1 MADTKPRGLAFNLA
15 HPIEEALNRFT
26 LIGGVGDGEQT
37 ACAMSLLNW
46 IWGDSNK
53 WTDSPECVHPL
64 IRVVV
69 ITAND
74 ASDTTPEMR
83 AELVRLGERGALDT
97 WWVPDVVVTA
107 SLAAPIGADPPG
119 DYDRAV
125 GCLVRIAAWKDAPV
139 HERPNLADATLARA
153 NLVGATLVGANLA
166 GANLVGANLARANLA
181 RATLAGADL
190 ARATLAGANLARA
203 TLAGADLADAILAG
217 ADLTRATLAGAD
229 LTRATLAGATL
240 AGADLADAIL
250 AGAILAGA
258 ILARVNLARA
268 TLADAILAGANLVG
282 ATGNEWTRLPAGWKV
297 DGGVVVRDAQ

>member
-1 MADTKPRGLAFNLA
+1 MADTKSRRLASNLA
-15 HPIEEALNRFT
+15 HPIEEALSRFT
-26 LIGGVGDGEQT
+26 LIGGVGDGKQT

-139 HERPNLADATLARA
+139 HERPNLADATLA
-153 NLVGATLVGANLA
+153 GADLT
-166 GANLVGANLARANLA
+166 

-190 ARATLAGANLARA
+190 ARATLAGATLVGAI
-203 TLAGADLADAILAG
+203 LAGADLVDAILAG
-217 ADLTRATLAGAD
+217 ADLTRAN
-229 LTRATLAGATL
+229 LT
-240 AGADLADAIL
+240 
-250 AGAILAGA
+250 
-258 ILARVNLARA
+258 
-268 TLADAILAGANLVG
+268 G
-282 ATGNEWTRLPAGWKV
+282 ATGNKRTSLPVGWKV
-297 DGGVVVRDAQ
+297 AGGFVVRGAQEPNQ

>member
-1 MADTKPRGLAFNLA
+1 MADTKSRRLASNLA
-15 HPIEEALNRFT
+15 HPIEEALSRFT
-26 LIGGVGDGEQT
+26 LIGGVGDGKQT

-139 HERPNLADATLARA
+139 HERPNLADATLA
-153 NLVGATLVGANLA
+153 
-166 GANLVGANLARANLA
+166 
-181 RATLAGADL
+181 
-190 ARATLAGANLARA
+190 
-203 TLAGADLADAILAG
+203 G

-240 AGADLADAIL
+240 VGA
-250 AGAILAGA
+250 
-258 ILARVNLARA
+258 NLARA
-268 TLADAILAGANLVG
+268 NLTDAYLTG
-282 ATGNEWTRLPAGWKV
+282 ATGNKRTSLPVGWKV
-297 DGGVVVRDAQ
+297 AGGFVVRGAQEPNQ